1 MPSSGGCWPIC
12 CCRFIVKANFLSL
25 KTQRSFA
32 ILEFLGGCHPVV
44 VVGLYVVVVPAVG
57 FLVVVLVVCLVV
69 GTFVVVVVPA
79 VGFLVVVVFG
89 LLVVVVGFLVV
100 VVVPTVGFLVV
111 VVVLLVVVV
120 VVVLLVVVDV

>member
-44 VVGLYVVVVPAVG
+44 VVGL
-57 FLVVVLVVCLVV
+57 
-69 GTFVVVVVPA
+69 FVVVVVPA

-100 VVVPTVGFLVV
+100 VVVPTVG
-111 VVVLLVVVV
+111 LLVVVV